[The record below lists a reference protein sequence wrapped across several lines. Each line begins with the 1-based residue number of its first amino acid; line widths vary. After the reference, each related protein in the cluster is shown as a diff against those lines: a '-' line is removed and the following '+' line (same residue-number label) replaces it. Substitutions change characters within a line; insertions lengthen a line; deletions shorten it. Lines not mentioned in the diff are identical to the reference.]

1 MNGGSE
7 RDCRALP
14 RIAAILNYGMQH
26 QLCQAACSKSSDR
39 PAHRQRPPSRS
50 PRQGRVR
57 PQGTRPFFPLCAA
70 TLLRASALPPWCPP
84 LLSFRS
90 IGLMPHR
97 RAQRVPVGHGWL
109 RGVRRRGAL
118 SGDAAIWRLRRI
130 MPSVMEN
137 STKGPQ
143 VGAVKKMQINAQ
155 KREAMQAR
163 QITVVSRI
171 MRAAAASDS
180 HLSYRSRRHR
190 GTCAPPTLRAR
201 SVVAEAKDRS
211 ADGADGG
218 RGRAR

>member
-1 MNGGSE
+1 
-7 RDCRALP
+7 
-14 RIAAILNYGMQH
+14 
-26 QLCQAACSKSSDR
+26 
-39 PAHRQRPPSRS
+39 
-50 PRQGRVR
+50 
-57 PQGTRPFFPLCAA
+57 
-70 TLLRASALPPWCPP
+70 
-84 LLSFRS
+84 
-90 IGLMPHR
+90 MPHR

-171 MRAAAASDS
+171 MRAAAAF
-180 HLSYRSRRHR
+180 LS
-190 GTCAPPTLRAR
+190 
-201 SVVAEAKDRS
+201 
-211 ADGADGG
+211 
-218 RGRAR
+218 